1 MKSYQANW
9 EDAEASRQVEL
20 VVNYRLDET
29 RAELARVEL
38 GDVTPTRVTFLCS
51 KTGQAK
57 RSIGVWTEGGRKLLA
72 RQAAAAGRLK
82 TLAQEIAE
90 GSLVEIKHTL
100 PKSASVATPVLQA

>member
-1 MKSYQANW
+1 MKSYQATW
-9 EDAEASRQVEL
+9 EDAEASRHVEL

-38 GDVTPTRVTFLCS
+38 GDVTPTRVTFLCEKS
-51 KTGQAK
+51 GKAK

-82 TLAQEIAE
+82 TLAHEIAE
-90 GSLVEIKHTL
+90 GRLVEIKHAM